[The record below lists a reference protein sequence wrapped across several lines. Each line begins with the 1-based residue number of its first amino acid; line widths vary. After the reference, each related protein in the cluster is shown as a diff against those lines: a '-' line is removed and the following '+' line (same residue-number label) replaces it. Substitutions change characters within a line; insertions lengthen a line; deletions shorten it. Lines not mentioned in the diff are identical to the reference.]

1 MKIKRS
7 RDQSFQILASN
18 LVNMVRSQA
27 ILYKFMH
34 NRNKYDAWSNK
45 PGRYGGEEGGSHGL
59 CQATLS
65 GKPTW
70 DQLVHMLIPMH
81 TVIIF
86 FVSYRHQLPE
96 LEKGREKK
104 VRTWCLQRLWPNRQS
119 RLMQRTANM
128 WFIIIFIISSLL
140 FTLYHNWL
148 MISFFDKDP
157 KYLLN
162 QYCLV
167 RVDYSFDI
175 NNLHTITLVRTTFIW
190 KSERSMDSPRVVW
203 DF

>member
-45 PGRYGGEEGGSHGL
+45 PGRYGGEEGGTHGL

-70 DQLVHMLIPMH
+70 GQLVHMLIPMH

-96 LEKGREKK
+96 LEKGWEKK
-104 VRTWCLQRLWPNRQS
+104 SSYLMPATPLAQS
-119 RLMQRTANM
+119 SEPPDAAYCKHVVHYHLYH
-128 WFIIIFIISSLL
+128 FIIIIYILS
-140 FTLYHNWL
+140 
-148 MISFFDKDP
+148 
-157 KYLLN
+157 
-162 QYCLV
+162 
-167 RVDYSFDI
+167 
-175 NNLHTITLVRTTFIW
+175 
-190 KSERSMDSPRVVW
+190 
-203 DF
+203 